1 MSPRPVNRRRSPP
14 GLLQQRLS
22 HARGV
27 LPGVLI
33 TLLVVWVPSL
43 YALNDHN
50 LIYAMAL
57 IPRSVQGIN
66 GILTMPMVHGSMEH
80 LLVNSSLLAIFAA
93 VLLWRGYRYY
103 LAATLMIALV
113 AGSALWLVGRTGAH
127 IGASMLIF
135 GFFGLLATRGLFER
149 QFLSIAVS
157 LAVVGVYSG
166 LLWGIIPEDEAM
178 SWEGHLLGLLV
189 GVLTARL
196 LSPKVYRR

>member
-1 MSPRPVNRRRSPP
+1 
-14 GLLQQRLS
+14 
-22 HARGV
+22 
-27 LPGVLI
+27 
-33 TLLVVWVPSL
+33 
-43 YALNDHN
+43 
-50 LIYAMAL
+50 MAL